1 MNTSEKNMMRELVN
15 QLKANS
21 TILRATLNLAINHDK
36 SLVPFIQDA
45 LEFNQ
50 EKMERA
56 NELIDDRCK

>member
-36 SLVPFIQDA
+36 LLVPFIQDA

-56 NELIDDRCK
+56 NELIDDRRK